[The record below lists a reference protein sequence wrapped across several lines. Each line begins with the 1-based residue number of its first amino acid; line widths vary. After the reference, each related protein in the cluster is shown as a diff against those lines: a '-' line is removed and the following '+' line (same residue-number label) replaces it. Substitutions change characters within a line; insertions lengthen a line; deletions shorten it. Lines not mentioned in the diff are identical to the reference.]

1 MLTQARPMIMNRLTR
16 YQSHVIMSSLLWF
29 CPTMVK
35 HPAACPVA
43 CPLEIHCQ
51 LEQRLMVIN
60 ARPEKIAEILA
71 TYSCCPSVTVDFIVW
86 HQWGLVGIASCCPAA
101 VMVFYQLVKNAV
113 KKFIFTKTV
122 KLLFS
127 HLLKFVSD
135 IYVM

>member
-1 MLTQARPMIMNRLTR
+1 MLTQARPTIMNRLTR
-16 YQSHVIMSSLLWF
+16 YRSHVI
-29 CPTMVK
+29 CPLSNGQTSVQQR
-35 HPAACPVA
+35 ACPVA
-43 CPLEIHCQ
+43 CPLEIHCR

-60 ARPEKIAEILA
+60 ARPEKIVEILA
-71 TYSCCPSVTVDFIVW
+71 TYSCCPSVTVGFIVW
-86 HQWGLVGIASCCPAA
+86 HQWGLVGVASCCPAA